1 MNCFHAAWMNPSE
14 VGWLVV
20 TLPES
25 VVIKRIKVYTGRNPS
40 AYLYRA
46 EIRVGESV
54 DTSDPT

>member
-1 MNCFHAAWMNPSE
+1 MNPSE